1 MKDRETEIQTALTG
15 RRILILGGLGFIGSN
30 LAAFCVAAG
39 AKVLIFDNLDP
50 HSGGNLYNIAP
61 IRKDVSLHFHD
72 ILDFYRLVHHITDQ
86 DIIIN
91 CAASTSH
98 PYSMRE
104 PWIDLDVNSRGVV
117 NILEAIRRFNAE
129 ARFIHLGTST
139 QLGKLVYQPADEN
152 HPEFPTDIYSANK
165 SVSEKYVLIY
175 AKAYKIRATVIRLAN
190 VYGPRATIRSPEF
203 TFNNYFVGL
212 ALKNQSITV
221 YGSGQQKRNT
231 VYVEDAVR
239 AIMTAATVE
248 DTVGET
254 LFAVGDDHHSV
265 ADIARAT
272 VEEIGA
278 GKVVFVEWPTER
290 KRIEIGDAL
299 ISNDKIKR
307 FLNWQPSIDLR
318 TGLAITGK
326 YYQPCLNR
334 YLE

>member
-72 ILDFYRLVHHITDQ
+72 ILDFDRLVHHITDQ

-129 ARFIHLGTST
+129 ARFVHLGTST